1 MSKAT
6 ISLDESECLL
16 SDTIDEQARSR
27 PNDVFFSLP
36 QDDND
41 LSQGFRDI
49 TCSNF
54 ANAINHAAAWLHANV
69 AKSATTSFDAIA
81 YRGPN
86 DLRYP
91 ILAVAAAKIGK
102 QVRSQQYGQ
111 W

>member
-36 QDDND
+36 KDDND
-41 LSQGFRDI
+41 LSQGFKDI
-49 TCSNF
+49 TCSIF
-54 ANAINHAAAWLHANV
+54 ANAINHAATWLHAN
-69 AKSATTSFDAIA
+69 AASTTTSFDAFA

-91 ILAVAAAKIGK
+91 ILAVAAAKTGK
-102 QVRSQQYGQ
+102 QVRSQKCGQ
-111 W
+111 C